1 MVDVLRWRS
10 EKWITIATLCPHLI
24 ILMSL
29 VLNRISLALL
39 PALLL
44 GAAGPAL
51 AAVDEA
57 ALRQC
62 RAVADAAARVACYDA
77 IPLGQSAPVAALP
90 QQAAAQKAEERRR
103 AIDVFGIPASA
114 RKENQLDSY
123 DSHIAGRF
131 DGWEGGQ
138 VIRLANGQAWRVIDS
153 TVDTLD
159 LKDPKVTVRRG
170 LFGAVFLDIEGANR
184 SPRVQRVE

>member
-1 MVDVLRWRS
+1 
-10 EKWITIATLCPHLI
+10 
-24 ILMSL
+24 MSL
-29 VLNRISLALL
+29 ALNRLSLALL
-39 PALLL
+39 LA
-44 GAAGPAL
+44 AAGPAL
-51 AAVDEA
+51 AAVDDA

-62 RAVADAAARVACYDA
+62 RAVADATARVACYDA
-77 IPLGQSAPVAALP
+77 IPLGQP
-90 QQAAAQKAEERRR
+90 AAQKAEEQRR
-103 AIDVFGIPASA
+103 AVEVFGIPASA

-123 DSHIAGRF
+123 DTHIAGRF

-170 LFGAVFLDIEGANR
+170 LFGAVFLDIDGANR
-184 SPRVQRVE
+184 SPRVQRIQ

>member
-1 MVDVLRWRS
+1 MNP
-10 EKWITIATLCPHLI
+10 A
-24 ILMSL
+24 
-29 VLNRISLALL
+29 LNRIL

-44 GAAGPAL
+44 AAGPAP
-51 AAVDEA
+51 AAAAADD

-62 RAVADAAARVACYDA
+62 RAMADVAARLACYDA
-77 IPLGQSAPVAALP
+77 IQLGQPAAAAP
-90 QQAAAQKAEERRR
+90 QQTEIQPEAQHEAQRADERRR
-103 AIDVFGIPASA
+103 AIDTFGMPAGV

-123 DSHIAGRF
+123 DTHIAGRF

-138 VIRLANGQAWRVIDS
+138 VIRLANGQAWRVVDS

-170 LFGAVFLDIEGANR
+170 LFGAVFLDIDGANR
-184 SPRVQRVE
+184 SPRVQRVQ

>member
-1 MVDVLRWRS
+1 MRL
-10 EKWITIATLCPHLI
+10 A
-24 ILMSL
+24 
-29 VLNRISLALL
+29 LNRTL
-39 PALLL
+39 PVLLL
-44 GAAGPAL
+44 AATGPVF
-51 AAVDEA
+51 AAVDDA

-62 RAVADAAARVACYDA
+62 RAVADVAARVACYDA
-77 IPLGQSAPVAALP
+77 IPLGQPAPAADSSAARRAL
-90 QQAAAQKAEERRR
+90 AQEERQR
-103 AIDVFGIPASA
+103 AVDAFGIPASA

-123 DSHIAGRF
+123 DTHIAGRF

-170 LFGAVFLDIEGANR
+170 LFGAVFLDIDGAHR
-184 SPRVQRVE
+184 SPRVQRVQ

>member
-1 MVDVLRWRS
+1 MRL
-10 EKWITIATLCPHLI
+10 A
-24 ILMSL
+24 
-29 VLNRISLALL
+29 LNRTLSV
-39 PALLL
+39 LLL
-44 GAAGPAL
+44 AAAGPVV
-51 AAVDEA
+51 AAVAVVDEA

-62 RAVADAAARVACYDA
+62 RAVADVAARLACYDA
-77 IPLGQSAPVAALP
+77 IPLGQAAP
-90 QQAAAQKAEERRR
+90 AAAPAVAPRQVDAQEERRR
-103 AIDVFGIPASA
+103 AIDMFGMPASA

-170 LFGAVFLDIEGANR
+170 LFGAVFLDIDGANR
-184 SPRVQRVE
+184 SPRVQRVQ

>member
-1 MVDVLRWRS
+1 MNPALS
-10 EKWITIATLCPHLI
+10 
-24 ILMSL
+24 
-29 VLNRISLALL
+29 RIL

-44 GAAGPAL
+44 AAVPAL
-51 AAVDEA
+51 AVADDA

-62 RAVADAAARVACYDA
+62 RAVADVAARLACYDA
-77 IPLGQSAPVAALP
+77 IPLGQPAAVPAAAAPAP
-90 QQAAAQKAEERRR
+90 QQTEAQRETQRADERRR
-103 AIDVFGIPASA
+103 AIDTFGIPAGA

-123 DSHIAGRF
+123 DTHIAGKF

-138 VIRLANGQAWRVIDS
+138 VIRLANGQAWRVVDS

-170 LFGAVFLDIEGANR
+170 LFGAVFLDIDGANR
-184 SPRVQRVE
+184 SPRVQRVQ

>member
-1 MVDVLRWRS
+1 MRL
-10 EKWITIATLCPHLI
+10 A
-24 ILMSL
+24 
-29 VLNRISLALL
+29 LNRTLSI
-39 PALLL
+39 LLL
-44 GAAGPAL
+44 ATAGPAL

-77 IPLGQSAPVAALP
+77 IPLGQPVP
-90 QQAAAQKAEERRR
+90 AAAAAPRQVSAQEERQR
-103 AIDVFGIPASA
+103 AVDAFGLPPSA

-123 DSHIAGRF
+123 ESHIAGRF

-159 LKDPKVTVRRG
+159 LTDPKVTVRRG
-170 LFGAVFLDIEGANR
+170 LFGAVFLDIDGAHR
-184 SPRVQRVE
+184 SPRVQRVQ

>member
-1 MVDVLRWRS
+1 MMLMRP
-10 EKWITIATLCPHLI
+10 ALTL
-24 ILMSL
+24 S
-29 VLNRISLALL
+29 
-39 PALLL
+39 ALLL
-44 GAAGPAL
+44 AAAGPAL
-51 AAVDEA
+51 AAVDDA

-62 RAVADAAARVACYDA
+62 RAMAEATARVACYDA
-77 IPLGQSAPVAALP
+77 IPLGQPATAAAT
-90 QQAAAQKAEERRR
+90 AAAQQAEEKRR
-103 AIDVFGIPASA
+103 AIEGFGIPASA

-170 LFGAVFLDIEGANR
+170 LFGAVFLDIDGANR
-184 SPRVQRVE
+184 SPRVQRIQ